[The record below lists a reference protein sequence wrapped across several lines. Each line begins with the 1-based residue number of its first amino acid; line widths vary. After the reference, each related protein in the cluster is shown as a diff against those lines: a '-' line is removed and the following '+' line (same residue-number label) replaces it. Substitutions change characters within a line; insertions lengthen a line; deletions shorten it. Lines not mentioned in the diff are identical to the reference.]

1 MEQNTPSVR
10 LLDFIRSSPSC
21 YHAIDNIRRKLIE
34 KGYIELSE
42 GEDWSVEVGG
52 KYFVTRNSSSI
63 IAFRI
68 PERVVGGFMVVA
80 SHSDSPTFRV
90 KPNPEL
96 SGPENYVRLNTERY
110 GGMILDSWFD
120 RPLSVAGRI
129 MVRENGRI
137 VEKLVSVDDDLL
149 IIPHV
154 AIHMLKSN
162 DGIVYNPAQDLVP
175 LFGLAGPD
183 EKPQGSLMKIVAE
196 AAGVDPDNILSHDLF
211 LVNRQRQSVWGR
223 SKEFISSPKL
233 DDLQCAFSAFE
244 AFTDSESDNLTNSG
258 HSIPVM
264 FVADN
269 EEVGSATMQ
278 GAGSTFLADTLLR
291 VTSALEVCGAKCD
304 CFGAYCT
311 NSAGNSIAAYRRM
324 LASSML
330 LSADNAHAVHP
341 NHPELA
347 DPTHRPRL
355 NGGVVIKYNAAQL
368 YTTDSYSSAIFLEM
382 CKKVGVPTQMFCNRS
397 DIRGGSTLGSISNT
411 KVPLHAVDI
420 GVAQLA
426 MHSSYETCGAFDTG
440 HMINAM
446 KEFFSS
452 SLLVKNGSVEIV

>member
-21 YHAIDNIRRKLIE
+21 YHAVDNIRRKLIE

-137 VEKLVSVDDDLL
+137 VEKLISVDDDLL

-244 AFTDSESDNLTNSG
+244 AFTDSESGNLTNSG

-368 YTTDSYSSAIFLEM
+368 YTTDSYSSAIFLEI
-382 CKKVGVPTQMFCNRS
+382 CKKAGVPTQMFCNRS

>member
-223 SKEFISSPKL
+223 SKEFISSPEL

-244 AFTDSESDNLTNSG
+244 AFTDSESDNLTNFG

-347 DPTHRPRL
+347 DPTHRPRI

-382 CKKVGVPTQMFCNRS
+382 CKKAGVPTQMFCNRS

>member
-34 KGYIELSE
+34 KCYIELSE

-244 AFTDSESDNLTNSG
+244 AFTDSELDNLTNSG
-258 HSIPVM
+258 HSMPVM

-440 HMINAM
+440 YMINAM

>member
-68 PERVVGGFMVVA
+68 PEHVVGGFMVVA

-96 SGPENYVRLNTERY
+96 SGPENYIRLNTERY

-196 AAGVDPDNILSHDLF
+196 AAGVDLDNILSHDLF
-211 LVNRQRQSVWGR
+211 LVNRQSQSVWGC

-244 AFTDSESDNLTNSG
+244 AFTDSESDNLTNSS

-382 CKKVGVPTQMFCNRS
+382 CKKAGVPTQMFCNRS

-440 HMINAM
+440 YMINSM

>member
-347 DPTHRPRL
+347 DPTHCPRL

-440 HMINAM
+440 YMINAM

>member
-34 KGYIELSE
+34 KCYIELSE

-244 AFTDSESDNLTNSG
+244 AFTNSESDNLTNSG

-382 CKKVGVPTQMFCNRS
+382 CKKAGVPTQMFCNRS

-446 KEFFSS
+446 KELFSS

>member
-175 LFGLAGPD
+175 LFGLTGPD

-382 CKKVGVPTQMFCNRS
+382 CKKAGVPTQMFCNRS

-440 HMINAM
+440 YMINAM

>member
-96 SGPENYVRLNTERY
+96 SGPENYIRLNTERY

-137 VEKLVSVDDDLL
+137 VEKLISVDDDLL

-382 CKKVGVPTQMFCNRS
+382 CKKAGVPTQMFCNRS

>member
-137 VEKLVSVDDDLL
+137 VEKLISVDDDLL

-244 AFTDSESDNLTNSG
+244 AFTDSESDNLTNSS

-426 MHSSYETCGAFDTG
+426 MHSSYETCGALDTG
-440 HMINAM
+440 YMRNAM

>member
-21 YHAIDNIRRKLIE
+21 YHAIDKIRRKLIE

-347 DPTHRPRL
+347 DPTHRPQL

-382 CKKVGVPTQMFCNRS
+382 CKKAGVPTQMFCNRS

-446 KEFFSS
+446 KELFSS

>member
-21 YHAIDNIRRKLIE
+21 YHAVDNIRRKLIE

-137 VEKLVSVDDDLL
+137 AEKLVSVDDDLL

-244 AFTDSESDNLTNSG
+244 AFTDSELDNLTNSG

-382 CKKVGVPTQMFCNRS
+382 CKKAGVPTQMFCNRS

>member
-1 MEQNTPSVR
+1 MEQNTPSMR

-42 GEDWSVEVGG
+42 GEDWSGEVGG

-382 CKKVGVPTQMFCNRS
+382 CKKAGVPTQMFCNRS

>member
-52 KYFVTRNSSSI
+52 KYFVARNSSSI

-233 DDLQCAFSAFE
+233 DDLQCAFSAFK

-347 DPTHRPRL
+347 DPTHRPRI

-382 CKKVGVPTQMFCNRS
+382 CKKAGVPTQMFCNRS

-440 HMINAM
+440 YMINAM

>member
-52 KYFVTRNSSSI
+52 KYFVARNSSSI

-129 MVRENGRI
+129 MIRENGRI

-382 CKKVGVPTQMFCNRS
+382 CKKAGVPTQMFCNRS

-440 HMINAM
+440 YMINAM

>member
-196 AAGVDPDNILSHDLF
+196 AAGVDSDNILSHDLF

>member
-42 GEDWSVEVGG
+42 SEDWSVEVGG
-52 KYFVTRNSSSI
+52 KYFVARNSSSI

-244 AFTDSESDNLTNSG
+244 AFTDSESADLNNSG

-440 HMINAM
+440 YMINAM

>member
-52 KYFVTRNSSSI
+52 KYFVARNSSSI

-382 CKKVGVPTQMFCNRS
+382 CKKAGVPTQMFCNRS

>member
-183 EKPQGSLMKIVAE
+183 EKSQGSLMKIVAE

-244 AFTDSESDNLTNSG
+244 AFTDSESNNSTNSG

-440 HMINAM
+440 YMINAM

>member
-68 PERVVGGFMVVA
+68 PEHVVGGFMVVA

-96 SGPENYVRLNTERY
+96 SGPENYIRLNTERY

-196 AAGVDPDNILSHDLF
+196 AAGVDLDNILSHDLF
-211 LVNRQRQSVWGR
+211 LVNRQSQSVWGC

-244 AFTDSESDNLTNSG
+244 AFTDSESDNLTNSS

-440 HMINAM
+440 YMINSM

>member
-52 KYFVTRNSSSI
+52 KYFVARNSSSI

-196 AAGVDPDNILSHDLF
+196 AAGVDQDNILSHDLF

-347 DPTHRPRL
+347 DPTHRPRI

-440 HMINAM
+440 YMINAM

>member
-244 AFTDSESDNLTNSG
+244 AFTDSESVDLNNSD

-264 FVADN
+264 LVADN

-382 CKKVGVPTQMFCNRS
+382 CKKAGVPTQMFCNRS

-452 SLLVKNGSVEIV
+452 SILVKNGSVEIV

>member
-244 AFTDSESDNLTNSG
+244 AFTDFESVDLNNSG

-341 NHPELA
+341 NHPELS

-426 MHSSYETCGAFDTG
+426 MHSSYETCGALDTG
-440 HMINAM
+440 YMINSM

>member
-244 AFTDSESDNLTNSG
+244 AFTDSESVDLNNSD

-446 KEFFSS
+446 KECFSS

>member
-137 VEKLVSVDDDLL
+137 IEKLVSVDDDLL

-196 AAGVDPDNILSHDLF
+196 ASGVDPDNILSHDLF

-324 LASSML
+324 LAFSML

-382 CKKVGVPTQMFCNRS
+382 CKKAGVPTQMFCNRS

>member
-1 MEQNTPSVR
+1 MEQNIPSVR

-244 AFTDSESDNLTNSG
+244 AFTDSESDNLTNFG

-382 CKKVGVPTQMFCNRS
+382 CKKAGVPTQMFCNRS

-440 HMINAM
+440 YMINAM

>member
-211 LVNRQRQSVWGR
+211 LVNRQSQSVWGR

-233 DDLQCAFSAFE
+233 DDLQCTFSAFE
-244 AFTDSESDNLTNSG
+244 AFTDSESGKLTNSG

>member
-196 AAGVDPDNILSHDLF
+196 SAGVDPDNILSHDLF

-244 AFTDSESDNLTNSG
+244 AFTNSESDNLTNSG

-264 FVADN
+264 LVADN

-440 HMINAM
+440 YMINAM

>member
-21 YHAIDNIRRKLIE
+21 YHAVDNIRRKLIE
-34 KGYIELSE
+34 KGFTELSE

-52 KYFVTRNSSSI
+52 KYFVARNSSSI

-96 SGPENYVRLNTERY
+96 SGPENYIRLNTERY

-137 VEKLVSVDDDLL
+137 AEKLVSVDDDLL

-196 AAGVDPDNILSHDLF
+196 AAGVDQDSILSHDLF

-244 AFTDSESDNLTNSG
+244 AFIDSESNNSTNSG

-355 NGGVVIKYNAAQL
+355 NGGVVIKYNAAQF

-440 HMINAM
+440 YMINAM

>member
-42 GEDWSVEVGG
+42 GDDWSVEVGG

-211 LVNRQRQSVWGR
+211 LVNRQRQSIWGR

-244 AFTDSESDNLTNSG
+244 AFTDSESADLNNSS

-382 CKKVGVPTQMFCNRS
+382 CKKAGVPTQMFCNRS

>member
-244 AFTDSESDNLTNSG
+244 AFTDSESVDLNNSD

>member
-120 RPLSVAGRI
+120 RPLSVAGRF

-244 AFTDSESDNLTNSG
+244 AFTDSESDDLTNSG

-382 CKKVGVPTQMFCNRS
+382 CKKAGVPTQMFCNRS

>member
-183 EKPQGSLMKIVAE
+183 EKPQGSLMMIVAE

-244 AFTDSESDNLTNSG
+244 AFTDSESDNLTNFG

-382 CKKVGVPTQMFCNRS
+382 CKKAGVPTQMFCNRS

-440 HMINAM
+440 YMINAM

>member
-1 MEQNTPSVR
+1 MEQNTPSLR

-21 YHAIDNIRRKLIE
+21 YHVVDNIRRKLIE

-68 PERVVGGFMVVA
+68 PEHVVGGFMVVA

-96 SGPENYVRLNTERY
+96 SGPENYIRLNTERY

-129 MVRENGRI
+129 MVRENGKI
-137 VEKLVSVDDDLL
+137 AEKLVSVDDDLL

-244 AFTDSESDNLTNSG
+244 AFTDSESVDLNNSC

-330 LSADNAHAVHP
+330 ISADNAHAVHP

-382 CKKVGVPTQMFCNRS
+382 CKKAGVPTQMFCNRS

-446 KEFFSS
+446 KEPFSS
-452 SLLVKNGSVEIV
+452 SILVKNGSVEIV

>member
-1 MEQNTPSVR
+1 MEQNIPSVR

-183 EKPQGSLMKIVAE
+183 EKPQESLMKIVAE

-244 AFTDSESDNLTNSG
+244 AFTDSESVDLNNSG

-347 DPTHRPRL
+347 DPTHRPRI

-382 CKKVGVPTQMFCNRS
+382 CKKAGVPTQMFCNRS

-452 SLLVKNGSVEIV
+452 SILVKNGSVEIV

>member
-96 SGPENYVRLNTERY
+96 SGPENYIRLNTERY

-137 VEKLVSVDDDLL
+137 VEKLVSVDYDLL

-196 AAGVDPDNILSHDLF
+196 AAGVGPDNILSHDLF

-382 CKKVGVPTQMFCNRS
+382 CKKAGVPTQMFCNRS

>member
-149 IIPHV
+149 IISHV

-382 CKKVGVPTQMFCNRS
+382 CKKAGVPTQMFCNRS

-426 MHSSYETCGAFDTG
+426 MHSSYETCAAFDTG
-440 HMINAM
+440 YMINAM

>member
-162 DGIVYNPAQDLVP
+162 DGIIYNPAQDLVP

-304 CFGAYCT
+304 CFGASARIRRGTPSRLIAGCSRLRCFFPRT
-311 NSAGNSIAAYRRM
+311 TRTRFTRTIPNSPIRHIVRGSMA
-324 LASSML
+324 ASS
-330 LSADNAHAVHP
+330 SNTTRRSSTRP
-341 NHPELA
+341 I
-347 DPTHRPRL
+347 PTHRQFSSKCVKKPEFRPRCSATARTS
-355 NGGVVIKYNAAQL
+355 AADRRSEASRTQKCRCTQL
-368 YTTDSYSSAIFLEM
+368 ISALLSSP
-382 CKKVGVPTQMFCNRS
+382 C
-397 DIRGGSTLGSISNT
+397 TLRTKLVELSILVT
-411 KVPLHAVDI
+411 P
-420 GVAQLA
+420 
-426 MHSSYETCGAFDTG
+426 
-440 HMINAM
+440 INAM
-446 KEFFSS
+446 KEFC
-452 SLLVKNGSVEIV
+452 LVVTFG

>member
-21 YHAIDNIRRKLIE
+21 YHAIDNIRRNLIE

-324 LASSML
+324 LASSMF

-382 CKKVGVPTQMFCNRS
+382 CKKAGVPTQMFCNRS

-452 SLLVKNGSVEIV
+452 SLLVNNGSVEIV

>member
-244 AFTDSESDNLTNSG
+244 AFTDSESDNLTNSD

-382 CKKVGVPTQMFCNRS
+382 CKKAGVPTQMFCNRS

-452 SLLVKNGSVEIV
+452 SILVKNGSVEIV